1 MIRTLLA
8 LPFRLVA
15 VLVAVP
21 TRLSARLLRFSLVT
35 TWRTTRVAVRSSI
48 LSFLLGVGVGWSLST
63 PTGRNAAALV
73 LDAVRRR
80 SSPAVDDTSLTEAVR
95 TALSSDPSTWHLP
108 QPAVVVRGGVVT
120 LSGPVPHTEGR
131 DELASVAARVPGVVS
146 VVDQLTVGEVEA
158 PSA

>member
-21 TRLSARLLRFSLVT
+21 TRLSARLLRFSVVT
-35 TWRTTRVAVRSSI
+35 TLRTTRVAVRSSI
-48 LSFLLGVGVGWSLST
+48 VSFLLGIGFGWFLTT
-63 PTGRNAAALV
+63 PTGRNATALV

-80 SSPAVDDTSLTEAVR
+80 SAPAVDDTSLTGAVR
-95 TALSSDPSTWHLP
+95 SALSSSTTTWHLP
-108 QPAVVVRGGVVT
+108 QPDVSVRGGVVT
-120 LSGPVPHTEGR
+120 LTGTVPHAEGR
-131 DELASVAARVPGVVS
+131 DELASVAATVPGVVS
-146 VVDQLTVGEVEA
+146 VVERLTVEGADA